1 MAKTGYLITIY
12 QDINPSSPTY
22 NQLKEEKVYDET
34 ACPVSPSTPGNYEN
48 QYLTIES
55 LEDSNTIE
63 FGGADGL
70 QKTIQVSKDG
80 GTTWISKT
88 SPNKWKTITLATLNT
103 GDKLLIK
110 GTNTAYSDVNQFN
123 AIIGRKQFIIYGN
136 IMSLISGDNF
146 ANNKTLT
153 ANYAFRSLFGDTYNY
168 KTLISAENLVL
179 PATTLADG
187 CYSFMF
193 QNCESLTTAPTL
205 PATTLA
211 SECYYKMFEGCESLT
226 TAPTLPATTLA
237 DSCYNGMFYECT
249 NLTTAPAL
257 PVTTL
262 ATECYQYMFYG
273 CISLTTAPELPAT
286 TLADGCYQYMFGGCT
301 NLKTAP
307 ELPATKLA
315 DRCYGGM
322 FYKCT
327 KLRYIKCLAT
337 DISPKDCTYIW
348 VYKVPNTGTFV
359 KAASMSTWTTG
370 DNGIPK
376 GWTVINE

>member
-12 QDINPSSPTY
+12 QDINSSSPTY

-34 ACPVSPSTPGNYEN
+34 ACPVTPSSPGNYEN
-48 QYLTIES
+48 QYVTIES
-55 LEDSNTIE
+55 LKDSNTIE
-63 FGGADGL
+63 FGGAYGL

-110 GTNTAYSDVNQFN
+110 GTNTAYSDVNQN
-123 AIIGRKQFIIYGN
+123 NTIIGRKQFIIYGN

-153 ANYAFRSLFGDTYNY
+153 ANYAFRSLFGDTNNY

-179 PATTLADG
+179 PATTLTDR

-193 QNCESLTTAPTL
+193 QDCESLVN
-205 PATTLA
+205 
-211 SECYYKMFEGCESLT
+211 
-226 TAPTLPATTLA
+226 APTLPATTLA
-237 DSCYNGMFYECT
+237 DGCYYKMFE
-249 NLTTAPAL
+249 
-257 PVTTL
+257 
-262 ATECYQYMFYG
+262 G
-273 CISLTTAPELPAT
+273 CKSLETAPELPAT
-286 TLADGCYQYMFGGCT
+286 TLASDCYNGMFYECTKLTTVPALPVTTLASNCYQYMFGGCT

-327 KLRYIKCLAT
+327 KLSYIKCLAT
-337 DISPKDCTYIW
+337 NISPKDCTYIW
-348 VYKVPNTGTFV
+348 VYKVANTGTFV
-359 KAASMSTWTTG
+359 KAASMPTWTTG

>member
-22 NQLKEEKVYDET
+22 NQLKEEKVYDVT
-34 ACPVSPSTPGNYEN
+34 ACPVTPSTPDDYEN

-153 ANYAFRSLFGDTYNY
+153 ANYAFRSLFGDTNNY

-179 PATTLADG
+179 PATTLTKG

-193 QNCESLTTAPTL
+193 QDCESLTTAPTL

-211 SECYYKMFEGCESLT
+211 SECYYKMFEGCKSLE

-273 CISLTTAPELPAT
+273 CIRLVNAPTLPAT

-301 NLKTAP
+301 KLKTAP

-327 KLRYIKCLAT
+327 KLIYIKCLAT

-348 VYKVPNTGTFV
+348 VYKVANTGTFV

>member
-1 MAKTGYLITIY
+1 MTKTGYLITIY

-34 ACPVSPSTPGNYEN
+34 ACPVTTPTPGDYEK

-153 ANYAFRSLFGDTYNY
+153 ANYAFRSLFGSTYNY

-179 PATTLADG
+179 PATTLTKG

-193 QNCESLTTAPTL
+193 QDCESLETAPTL

-211 SECYYKMFEGCESLT
+211 SECYYKMFEGCIRLVN
-226 TAPTLPATTLA
+226 APTLPATTLA

-273 CISLTTAPELPAT
+273 CIRLVNAPTLPAT
-286 TLADGCYQYMFGGCT
+286 TLATGCYECMFEGCT
-301 NLKTAP
+301 NLKNAP

-327 KLRYIKCLAT
+327 KLNYIKCLAT
-337 DISPKDCTYIW
+337 NISPKDCTYIW
-348 VYKVPNTGTFV
+348 VYKVANIGTFV
-359 KAASMSTWTTG
+359 KAASITSWTRG

>member
-1 MAKTGYLITIY
+1 MYDKTT
-12 QDINPSSPTY
+12 
-22 NQLKEEKVYDET
+22 
-34 ACPVSPSTPGNYEN
+34 CPVTPSTPGDYEN

-110 GTNTAYSDVNQFN
+110 GTNTAYSDVNQN
-123 AIIGRKQFIIYGN
+123 NTIIGRKQFIIYGN

-153 ANYAFRSLFGDTYNY
+153 ANYAFRSLFGSTYNY
-168 KTLISAENLVL
+168 ETLISAENLVL
-179 PATTLADG
+179 PATTLTKG

-193 QNCESLTTAPTL
+193 QDCESL
-205 PATTLA
+205 
-211 SECYYKMFEGCESLT
+211 E

-257 PVTTL
+257 PVTIL

-273 CISLTTAPELPAT
+273 CIRLVNAPTLPAT
-286 TLADGCYQYMFGGCT
+286 TLATGCYQYMFGGCT
-301 NLKTAP
+301 NLKNAP
-307 ELPATKLA
+307 ELSATKLA

-327 KLRYIKCLAT
+327 KLSYIKCLAT
-337 DISPKDCTYIW
+337 DISATDCTYIW
-348 VYKVPNTGTFV
+348 VYKVANTGTFV
-359 KAASMSTWTTG
+359 KAASMPSWTTG
-370 DNGIPK
+370 DNGIPT

>member
-34 ACPVSPSTPGNYEN
+34 ACPVTPSTPDNYEN

-110 GTNTAYSDVNQFN
+110 GTNTAYSDVNQN
-123 AIIGRKQFIIYGN
+123 NIIIGRKQFIIYGN

-153 ANYAFRSLFGDTYNY
+153 ANYAFRSLFGDTNNY

-179 PATTLADG
+179 PATTLTED

-193 QNCESLTTAPTL
+193 QNCESLVNAPTL

-211 SECYYKMFEGCESLT
+211 DGCYYKMFEGCESLE
-226 TAPTLPATTLA
+226 TAPELPATTLA
-237 DSCYNGMFYECT
+237 SDCYNGMFYECT
-249 NLTTAPAL
+249 KLTTAPAL

-262 ATECYQYMFYG
+262 ASNCYQYMFYG
-273 CISLTTAPELPAT
+273 CIRLVNAPTLPAT
-286 TLADGCYQYMFGGCT
+286 TLTEGCYQYMFGGCT
-301 NLKTAP
+301 NLKNAP

-327 KLRYIKCLAT
+327 KLIYIKCLAT

-348 VYKVPNTGTFV
+348 VYKVANTGTFV
-359 KAASMSTWTTG
+359 KAASMPTWTTA

>member
-34 ACPVSPSTPGNYEN
+34 ACPVTPSTPGGYEN

-153 ANYAFRSLFGDTYNY
+153 ANYAFRSLFGDTNNY

-179 PATTLADG
+179 PATTLTKG

-193 QNCESLTTAPTL
+193 QDCESLTTAPTL
-205 PATTLA
+205 PATTLV
-211 SECYYKMFEGCESLT
+211 SECYYKMFEGCKSLT
-226 TAPTLPATTLA
+226 TAPVLPATTLA
-237 DSCYNGMFYECT
+237 DGCYNGMFYECT

-273 CISLTTAPELPAT
+273 CIRLVNAPTLPAT
-286 TLADGCYQYMFGGCT
+286 TLTDGCYQYMFGGCT
-301 NLKTAP
+301 NLKNAP

-337 DISPKDCTYIW
+337 NISPKDCTYIW
-348 VYKVPNTGTFV
+348 VYKVANTGTFV